1 MKHLFKTTLFFAG
14 QLFCGFMSITDAKA
28 QKEYSNW
35 YFGNQAGISFKSG
48 SPQATTGSAMTTYE
62 GCSSISSPQGQLL
75 MYSNGEA
82 IWDANHQIMPNG
94 NSLGSHNSASQGVV
108 ILRAPGSS
116 TVYYVFTV
124 DAIDNNLA
132 GGLRYSVV
140 DMSLR
145 GGLGD
150 VTAAKAVRLPT
161 PTATGKVTEKLTAA
175 LHANG
180 RDYWVVVHGWESN
193 NFFSFLLTSTGINSA
208 PVISAVGPAH
218 QGGGSFFGAANAV
231 GYMKIAPNGTK
242 LALAQRDSQFELY
255 DYNNNSGQ
263 VSNYISLRGTSS
275 FHYGVEFSPDNSRL
289 YTTMYSDGGFDTN
302 VYQYNLQAGSGTAIQ
317 NSRQIVAS
325 IPGLSSAIQ
334 AASDGKLYLSALNK
348 PYLNSIEYP
357 NNLGSTCGFQQNSV
371 ALGIKLG
378 QNGLPNQPNVTSV
391 ILKNAVPSAMNRL
404 KIYPNPTKDFIV
416 LSLLDNMVKDM
427 DKISFIDMTGKI
439 VAEYKVAELK
449 IVKGEFLI
457 PVNAIARGEY
467 MVKATSSNESVSK
480 LIVLE

>member
-1 MKHLFKTTLFFAG
+1 MKKFFKSTLFFAG
-14 QLFCGFMSITDAKA
+14 QFLCSVMAITDAQA

-35 YFGNQAGISFKSG
+35 YFGNQAGISFAAG
-48 SPQATTGSAMTTYE
+48 NPQATTGSAMTTYE
-62 GCSSISSPQGQLL
+62 GCSSISNPQGQLL
-75 MYSNGEA
+75 MYSNGENV
-82 IWDANHQIMPNG
+82 WDVNHQIMPNG
-94 NSLGSHNSASQGVV
+94 SSLGSHNSASQGVI
-108 ILRAPGSS
+108 ILRAPGSN
-116 TVYYVFTV
+116 TIYYIFTV

-150 VTAAKAVRLPT
+150 VTATKAVRLPT
-161 PTATGKVTEKLTAA
+161 PTTTGKVTEKLTAA

-180 RDYWVVVHGWESN
+180 RDYWVIVHGWESN
-193 NFFSFLLTSTGINSA
+193 NFFSFLLTSTGVNSA
-208 PVISAVGPAH
+208 PVVSAVGPVH
-218 QGGGSFFGAANAV
+218 QGGGSFFGSANAV
-231 GYMKIAPNGTK
+231 GYMKISPNGTK

-302 VYQYNLQAGSGTAIQ
+302 VYQYNIQAGSSTAIQ

-334 AASDGKLYLSALNK
+334 AASDGKLYLSGLNK

-357 NNLGSTCGFQQNSV
+357 NNLGSACGFQQNSV
-371 ALGIKLG
+371 SLGIKLG
-378 QNGLPNQPNVTSV
+378 QNGLPNQPNVVSV
-391 ILKNAVPSAMNRL
+391 IMKNMMPSTMNRL

-416 LSLLDNMVKDM
+416 LYLSDNMIKDM
-427 DKISFIDMTGKI
+427 DKISVLDLMGRT
-439 VAEYKVAELK
+439 VVEYKVADLK
-449 IVKGEFLI
+449 IIKGELVI

-467 MVKATSSNESVSK
+467 IIKATSSNESNSK
-480 LIVLE
+480 RVILE